1 MSFRD
6 RIQWLLRLAGMLFIL
21 ASVAFL
27 SAITAMRFAIQGRE
41 VAMPE
46 VVGMNAVAARHTLLG
61 RGLDL
66 KIEDR
71 TYSSIPA
78 DDIVRQSPPG
88 GMKVKVGEAAHVIL
102 SLGPQQANIPSVSD
116 ASLRAARI
124 ALLRSGLQVGEV
136 SSVYLPGWGTNQVI
150 KQDPL
155 PGKIDNVSPHV
166 DLLVSLGPRPP
177 AYVMPNLVGLLLP
190 AAQSELKSAGLNVS
204 KFSLASVP
212 GATHGAIV
220 SQTPEGGQRVDAA
233 TNIDLQVA
241 E

>member
-6 RIQWLLRLAGMLFIL
+6 RIQWLFRLAGMLFIL

-41 VAMPE
+41 VVMPD
-46 VVGMNAVAARHTLLG
+46 VVGMNAAAARRALQG

-71 TYSSIPA
+71 TYSSLRA
-78 DDIVRQSPPG
+78 DDVLRQSPPG
-88 GMKVKVGEAAHVIL
+88 GMRVKIGQAAHVIL
-102 SLGPQQANIPSVSD
+102 SLGPQQANIPTVSD
-116 ASLRAARI
+116 ASLRAAQI
-124 ALLRSGLQVGEV
+124 ALLRSGLQIGEV
-136 SSVYLPGWGTNQVI
+136 SSAYLPGWGANQVI
-150 KQDPL
+150 KQDPP
-155 PGKIDNVSPHV
+155 PGKINNASPHV

-177 AYVMPNLVGLLLP
+177 AYVMPYLIGLLLP
-190 AAQSELKSAGLNVS
+190 AAQSELKSAGLNVA

-212 GATHGAIV
+212 GATHGTIV
-220 SQTPEGGQRVDAA
+220 SQTPEWGQRVDAT
-233 TNIDLQVA
+233 TNINLQVA